1 MRIVLVTIVAGVCA
15 FGGVS
20 RANAGA
26 YQGDGAYVGSP
37 SPAVTALFAAFP
49 NGGDGLVAGLRA
61 LMIDDPTLADDVAF
75 VGAQSNAA
83 QQAAAGDGMAQ
94 AVIAL
99 VGRGNNVGVARIVN
113 AAQRSGASVIQ
124 IAVTNA
130 VGGTIGLNSFQSTNA
145 NSGTTCTTTGGTVS
159 PAGPTATTTCQ

>member
-1 MRIVLVTIVAGVCA
+1 MRVILVAIIAGFCA
-15 FGGVS
+15 FGLGS
-20 RANAGA
+20 RASAGS
-26 YQGDGAYVGSP
+26 YQSDGAYVGSP

-61 LMIDDPTLADDVAF
+61 LMIDDPALADDVAF

-83 QQAAAGDGMAQ
+83 QQSAAGDGMAQ
-94 AVIAL
+94 ALITL
-99 VGRGNNVGVARIVN
+99 VGRGNNAGAAHIVS